1 MFKKLR
7 EDIKA
12 VKGLDPAAT
21 SSVAIFLC
29 YPGIQATAA
38 HRFENWLW
46 RHGRRGIA
54 RFLSQVTRFFTGIE
68 IHPGATLGRRVFID
82 HGMGVIIGETAIV
95 ADDVTIFQG
104 VTLGG
109 TGKEHGK
116 RHPNV
121 EAGAIIGVGASVL
134 GNITI
139 GARSKVGG
147 GAVVVDNVPEDCTVV
162 GIPGRVVW
170 QNGMRICP
178 ADPHRRDLMPDPLES
193 QITELMARVAE
204 LEERSAALEERSKQ
218 AMGADIEEQVRPF
231 LGAIPWR
238 AEPVVRPGQRP
249 IVEAKN
255 TIDSKEEETAKTEPA
270 HEKDTEEEH
279 ESI

>member
-1 MFKKLR
+1 MMFKKLR
-7 EDIKA
+7 EDIRA
-12 VKGLDPAAT
+12 VKTSDPAAT

-29 YPGIQATAA
+29 YPGVQAVFA

-95 ADDVTIFQG
+95 GNDVTIYQG

-116 RHPNV
+116 RHPNLDDEV
-121 EAGAIIGVGASVL
+121 IVGVGASVL

-162 GIPGRVVW
+162 GIPGRIVAK
-170 QNGMRICP
+170 NGMRICP
-178 ADPHRRDLMPDPLES
+178 ADPDRRELLPDPLEA
-193 QITELMARVAE
+193 QIELLHQRVAQ
-204 LEERSAALEERSKQ
+204 LEGQLH
-218 AMGADIEEQVRPF
+218 MPT
-231 LGAIPWR
+231 
-238 AEPVVRPGQRP
+238 PVWQGR
-249 IVEAKN
+249 
-255 TIDSKEEETAKTEPA
+255 
-270 HEKDTEEEH
+270 DTEVFDL
-279 ESI
+279 SDDLFIFGGGI

>member
-7 EDIKA
+7 EDIRA
-12 VKGLDPAAT
+12 VKDRDPAAT
-21 SSVAIFLC
+21 SSAAVLLC
-29 YPGIQATAA
+29 YPGVQAAFA

-68 IHPGATLGRRVFID
+68 IHPGATLGHRVFID
-82 HGMGVIIGETAIV
+82 HGMGVIIGETSIV
-95 ADDVTIFQG
+95 GDDVTLYQG

-116 RHPNV
+116 RHPNIEN
-121 EAGAIIGVGASVL
+121 EAVVGVGAAVL

-147 GAVVVDNVPEDCTVV
+147 GAVVVDNVPPDCTVV
-162 GIPGRVVW
+162 GIPGRIVA

-178 ADPHRRDLMPDPLES
+178 ADPYRRELLPDPVEVQIELLHQRVAQLES
-193 QITELMARVAE
+193 QLRLPTPDW
-204 LEERSAALEERSKQ
+204 Q
-218 AMGADIEEQVRPF
+218 G
-231 LGAIPWR
+231 
-238 AEPVVRPGQRP
+238 
-249 IVEAKN
+249 
-255 TIDSKEEETAKTEPA
+255 
-270 HEKDTEEEH
+270 KDTEVFEI
-279 ESI
+279 SDDLFIFGGGI